1 MKNASSRT
9 GLALALFGFLIY
21 PKEEL
26 SGKRLHELDQ
36 DVIEAIT
43 GM

>member
-1 MKNASSRT
+1 MKIASSRT
-9 GLALALFGFLIY
+9 GIALALFGFFY